1 MSQLALL
8 VDGVVSQFF
17 NLESGKITIGRS
29 PDSDICIDDAS
40 VSTNH
45 AVITVTQNEFLEDH
59 VDVFIED
66 LKSRNGTLVNDEPI
80 QWCRLKP
87 EDVVSIGWN
96 KFKLLDDHTV
106 GKETTVLMML
116 D

>member
-17 NLESGKITIGRS
+17 SLESGKITIGRS
-29 PDSDICIDDAS
+29 PESDICIDDAS

-45 AVITVTQNEFLEDH
+45 AVITVSPSEFFDGH
-59 VDVFIED
+59 FDVFIED
-66 LKSRNGTLVNDEPI
+66 LKSRNGTLVNGESI
-80 QWCRLKP
+80 EWCRLQP
-87 EDVVSIGWN
+87 EDVISIGWN

-106 GKETTVLMML
+106 GKETTVLMVL
-116 D
+116 E